1 MYSLIVPVYKNES
14 TIDGLFKQLEAI
26 GASRG
31 DLEVVFVIDGSPD
44 RSAEKIEARIKGSE
58 FAATVVRLSRNF
70 GSFPA
75 IKAGLQVA
83 TGPYFAVMA
92 ADCQEPPELII
103 EFFDVLS
110 KDQCDVVVGTRQSRN
125 DPLGAKMSGG
135 LFWFLYRKL
144 IQREVPPGGVDVFGC
159 NLLFRDQLVSLSESH
174 SSLIGQV
181 FWLGFRRLAIPYSRK
196 QRDHGRSAWTL
207 RKKVRYLSDS
217 FFSFSDLPIKFLIFL
232 GVVGFSVAA
241 FFAAWVLLAK
251 ITGRIDV
258 PGYTT
263 IVIIVSLFASI
274 NSLGFGIVGHYVW
287 RTFENTKNRP
297 ASLIQSTKKFP
308 SNERQL

>member
-14 TIDGLFKQLEAI
+14 TIDGLFKQLASI
-26 GASRG
+26 QASRAE
-31 DLEVVFVIDGSPD
+31 LEVVFVIDGSPD
-44 RSAEKIEARIKGSE
+44 RSAESIESRLQRSE
-58 FAATVVRLSRNF
+58 LTATVVRLSRNF

-92 ADCQEPPELII
+92 ADCQEPPELILD
-103 EFFDVLS
+103 FFDALS

-125 DPLGAKMSGG
+125 DPLGAKISGG
-135 LFWFLYRKL
+135 LFWLLYRKF
-144 IQREVPPGGVDVFGC
+144 IQPEVPHGGVDVFGC
-159 NLLFRDQLVSLSESH
+159 NLLFRDHLVSLQESH
-174 SSLIGQV
+174 SSLIGQI
-181 FWLGFRRLAIPYSRK
+181 FWLGFRRLQIPYTRK
-196 QRDHGRSAWTL
+196 PREHGRSAWTL

-258 PGYTT
+258 PGYTS

-297 ASLIQSTKKFP
+297 ATLIQSTKKYRASEELP
-308 SNERQL
+308 